1 MGAMSARPD
10 LFTIPLH
17 LPFLDTL
24 VAGLRA
30 EIGEDPLALSRVTI
44 FLPTRRACR
53 ALREAFLR
61 ASAGRALLLPRMRPL
76 GDLDDDDLALAPAD
90 AASEAGGVD
99 IPPALPAL
107 RRRLLLT
114 RLILEWG
121 KRRGTEPLLPG
132 QAAALAREL
141 ARFLDE
147 VHDEAGD
154 FANLANLAPAEYAE
168 HWQLVLKFLAVLT
181 EHWPRI
187 VAAEGGLDP
196 SVRRNAVLAAQ
207 AEAWRREPPP
217 DRIIAAGLTGALPAV
232 ADLLAVIATL
242 PRGSVVLPGLERGAD
257 PESWPEFAE
266 DPTHP
271 QHVMAQLLHRL
282 ELTPDDIRD
291 WPAPAVPGGPPAR
304 AALIREILRPAA
316 ATHEWREIAGSGA
329 GGLDERALA
338 GVYRLD
344 CVGPQEEA
352 GAIALLLRQRLD
364 HPGETAA
371 LVTPDRD
378 LARRVASELR
388 RWDIEIDDSAGLPLN
403 KTPPGIFLRLVLDL
417 AATNLAPMP
426 LLAALKHPLA
436 ACGVAPER
444 LRDSVRRLEMAVLR
458 GPRPAPG
465 FAGLAAAIDPRA
477 GDLHALLA
485 RLQTALSPLLEA
497 LASENASITALVAA
511 HVGAAEALA
520 ADGGE
525 SGATR
530 LWREEAGEVATR
542 FIAELIE
549 AAGDF
554 PALSGADY
562 PALFEALIAG
572 PVVRPNYGRHPRL
585 AIWGLLEARLQQA
598 DLIVLGGLN
607 EGTWPG
613 DAASDPWLS
622 RPMRQA
628 FGLPPPERR
637 IGIAAHD
644 FAQAFGAREIV
655 LTRASRVEGAPTVPS
670 RWLLR
675 LETVLRASDLQDA
688 FAAMQ
693 RQRQMQSLLA
703 WQRLL
708 DEPTNPVGAVAPPV
722 PRPPVASRPRRLS
735 VTEIET
741 WMRDPYAIYARHVL
755 HLKALD
761 PLDADPGAAER
772 GLLVH
777 SALDLFVK
785 RHPGP
790 LPQDAETLLTAIG
803 EEVFGSMLSRPGVWA
818 FWWPRFQ
825 RIARWFIALEATRR
839 PMIAASHS
847 EVRGAL
853 VLAGPAGPFQLVCKA
868 DRVDRRHDGALIV
881 IDYKTGAVPRRGDVD
896 LGFAPQLPLEA
907 AIAEAGGLDGITAA
921 QVAELAYWRL
931 SGGFEAG
938 EVKPLAGDDEVR
950 RLADAAF
957 AGLRAL
963 IARFDDPATPYRSAP
978 RPEHAPRFTDYA
990 QLARVKEWSLAAER
1004 E

>member
-1 MGAMSARPD
+1 MAVMSARPD
-10 LFTIPLH
+10 IFTIPLH

-30 EIGEDPLALSRVTI
+30 EIGDDALALSRVTI

-76 GDLDDDDLALAPAD
+76 GDLDDDELALGPSD

-99 IPPALPAL
+99 IPPALPEL

-114 RLILEWG
+114 RLVLEWG
-121 KRRGTEPLLPG
+121 SRRGTEPLLPG
-132 QAAALAREL
+132 QAAALAGEL

-147 VHDEAGD
+147 VHGEAGD

-168 HWQLVLKFLAVLT
+168 HWQLVLKFLGVLT
-181 EHWPRI
+181 EHWPGI
-187 VAAEGGLDP
+187 VAAEGALDP
-196 SVRRNAVLAAQ
+196 ALRRNAVLVAQ
-207 AEAWRREPPP
+207 AEAWRRDPPP

-242 PRGSVVLPGLERGAD
+242 PRGSVVLPGLDRGAD
-257 PESWPEFAE
+257 PASWMEIAD

-282 ELTPDDIRD
+282 ELTADDVRD
-291 WPAPAVPGGPPAR
+291 WPAPSVPGGPPAR

-316 ATHEWREIAGSGA
+316 ATHEWRDLAGSGR
-329 GGLDERALA
+329 GGLDAEALK

-344 CVGPQEEA
+344 CGGPQEEA
-352 GAIALLLRQRLD
+352 GAIALLLRERLE

-388 RWDIEIDDSAGLPLN
+388 RWEIEIDDSAGLPLN
-403 KTPPGIFLRLVLDL
+403 KTPPGIFLRLVLDF
-417 AATNLAPMP
+417 AAADLAPVP

-436 ACGVAPER
+436 ACGVAPEI
-444 LRDSVRRLEMAVLR
+444 LRDSVRRLEMATLR

-465 FAGLAAAIDPRA
+465 FAGLTAAIDPHA
-477 GDLHALLA
+477 GDLHALFA
-485 RLQTALSPLLEA
+485 RLAAA
-497 LASENASITALVAA
+497 LAPLVAA
-511 HVGAAEALA
+511 LAAEKTPIAALVEAHIGAAEALA
-520 ADGGE
+520 GDDKE
-525 SGATR
+525 TGASR
-530 LWREEAGEVATR
+530 LWREEAGEVAAR
-542 FIAELIE
+542 FVAELIE

-554 PALSGADY
+554 PALRGADY

-572 PVVRPNYGRHPRL
+572 PVARPAYGRHPRL

-622 RPMRQA
+622 RPMRRA

-637 IGIAAHD
+637 VGVAAHD

-655 LTRASRVEGAPTVPS
+655 LTRASRVEGTPTVPS

-675 LETVLRASDLQDA
+675 LKTVLRASGLEKA
-688 FAAMQ
+688 FAASQ
-693 RQRQMQSLLA
+693 TQSWLA
-703 WQRLL
+703 WQGLL
-708 DEPTNPVGAVAPPV
+708 DQPTHPVGAVSPPA

-735 VTEIET
+735 VTAIET

-777 SALDLFVK
+777 DALDLFVK
-785 RHPGP
+785 RYPGT
-790 LPQDAETLLTAIG
+790 LPPDAEARLAAIG
-803 EEVFGSMLSRPGVWA
+803 EDVFGPMLSRPGVWA
-818 FWWPRFQ
+818 FWWPRFL
-825 RIARWFIALEATRR
+825 RIARWFVALETARR
-839 PMIAASHS
+839 PAIAGSHS
-847 EVRGAL
+847 EVQGGL
-853 VLAGPAGPFQLVCKA
+853 ILAGPAGPFELSCKA
-868 DRVDRRHDGALIV
+868 DRIDRRRDGALII

-907 AIAEAGGLDGITAA
+907 AIAEAGGLSGIAA
-921 QVAELAYWRL
+921 APVAELAYWRL
-931 SGGFEAG
+931 AGGAPAG
-938 EVKPLAGDDEVR
+938 EVKPLAGDDDVR
-950 RLADAAF
+950 HLVDAAF
-957 AGLRAL
+957 AGLQGL